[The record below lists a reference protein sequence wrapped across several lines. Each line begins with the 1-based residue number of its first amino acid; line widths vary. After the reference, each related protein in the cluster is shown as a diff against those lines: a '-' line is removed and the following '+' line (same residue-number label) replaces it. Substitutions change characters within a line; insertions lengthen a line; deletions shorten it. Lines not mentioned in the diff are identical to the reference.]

1 MKLSER
7 NYRLLQTL
15 ILAGMGIYLLVK
27 ILGGTLYFYINDRF
41 LWLVATGAGI
51 FLLLA
56 LAAFRRWRA
65 EAAHAHAHDH
75 AHHGHSHGSR
85 WSLLIVALPLL
96 LGFLV
101 PAKPLDSGA
110 LAARGIST
118 NLGAGSG
125 GGQTS
130 QLSVP
135 ADQRSIL
142 DWVRAF
148 NFSADPNE
156 LAGEPADVVGFVYH
170 DPRLPDNQFLVS
182 RFTVTCCVA
191 DAFAVG
197 IIVQT
202 DDAAAWA
209 GNAWVHVQGTI
220 AVGSLD
226 GEPAPVVLAES
237 IKPVPVPPQPYLFP

>member
-41 LWLVATGAGI
+41 LWLVATGAAI
-51 FLLLA
+51 FMLLA

-65 EAAHAHAHDH
+65 TGDHAHHDHAH

-110 LAARGIST
+110 LAARGITT
-118 NLGAGSG
+118 NAGLVSSG
-125 GGQTS
+125 GAN

-135 ADQRSIL
+135 AVQRSIL

-148 NFSADPNE
+148 NYSADPNE
-156 LAGEPADVVGFVYH
+156 LVGEPADVVGFVYH
-170 DPRLPDNQFLVS
+170 DPRLPANQFLVS

-197 IIVQT
+197 IIVESE
-202 DDAAAWA
+202 DAANWA
-209 GNAWVHVQGTI
+209 GNEWVHVQGTM
-220 AVGSLD
+220 AVASLD
-226 GEPAPVVLAES
+226 GNPAPLVLAED